1 MAAKPVLVI
10 MAAGMGSRYGGLK
23 QMDPVDEDGH
33 IIMDFSIYDAR
44 RAGFEKVVFIIKK
57 AIEKEFKEGIGDRI
71 ARYMDVEYVCQEPD
85 MLPDGFTF
93 PAGREKPFG
102 TGHAVLCCKDV
113 VDGPFAVINAD
124 DYYGVHAFEEIY
136 HYLTANEDDERYHF
150 AMVSY
155 ILANTLTD
163 NGYVSRGV
171 CEMDEAG
178 YLTGITELTHIEKRG
193 TGAVYTEDGGAT
205 WQDIS
210 PDTLVSMN
218 MFGFS
223 AGMLKEL
230 ERRFP
235 IFLERGLAEN
245 PLKCEYFLP
254 SVVGELI
261 AEEKAAVKVLRSED
275 RWHGITYKEDKEEV
289 VQAISRLKEEGV
301 YPLHLWE

>member
-171 CEMDEAG
+171 CEMDEEG

-193 TGAVYTEDGGAT
+193 EGAVYTEDDGAT

-235 IFLERGLAEN
+235 IFLEKGLAEN

>member
-1 MAAKPVLVI
+1 
-10 MAAGMGSRYGGLK
+10 
-23 QMDPVDEDGH
+23 
-33 IIMDFSIYDAR
+33 
-44 RAGFEKVVFIIKK
+44 
-57 AIEKEFKEGIGDRI
+57 
-71 ARYMDVEYVCQEPD
+71 

-171 CEMDEAG
+171 CEMDEEG

-193 TGAVYTEDGGAT
+193 EGAVYTEDDGAT

-235 IFLERGLAEN
+235 IFLEKGLAEN

>member
-23 QMDPVDEDGH
+23 QMDPVDKDGH

-44 RAGFEKVVFIIKK
+44 RAGFGKVVFIIKK

-71 ARYMDVEYVCQEPD
+71 ARYMDVDYVCQEPD

-171 CEMDEAG
+171 CEMDEEG

-235 IFLERGLAEN
+235 IFLEKGLAEN

-289 VQAISRLKEEGV
+289 VRAISRLKEEGV